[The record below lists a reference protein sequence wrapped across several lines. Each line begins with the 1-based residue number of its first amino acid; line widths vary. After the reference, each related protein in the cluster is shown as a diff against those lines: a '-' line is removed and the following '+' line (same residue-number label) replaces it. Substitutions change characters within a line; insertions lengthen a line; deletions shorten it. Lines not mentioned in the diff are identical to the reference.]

1 MNVLKPSDV
10 IENFLSYI
18 EAVKAEYEENF
29 AIVGEEDKRLQDLL
43 HALEFAPN
51 KQERNK
57 IATQFQQSRKRRR
70 KAKDK
75 VLELEKIYEF
85 QKDQA
90 NRPFMKKLK
99 GALQQQKGMEQYL
112 EGQRE
117 YKKRVGDENVDT
129 RG

>member
-1 MNVLKPSDV
+1 MEKLKPSETLERFLDYLEDV
-10 IENFLSYI
+10 KE
-18 EAVKAEYEENF
+18 EYEANF
-29 AIVGEEDKRLQDLL
+29 AIVGEEDRRLQDLL

-75 VLELEKIYEF
+75 VNELEKVYEF

-90 NRPFMKKLK
+90 NRPVLKRMK
-99 GALQQQKGMEQYL
+99 AVITQQKGNEQFL
-112 EGQRE
+112 AGPRE
-117 YKKRVGDENVDT
+117 YKKRVGDT
-129 RG
+129 K

>member
-1 MNVLKPSDV
+1 MEQLKPSEV

-18 EAVKAEYEENF
+18 ENVKTEYEENF
-29 AIVGEEDKRLQDLL
+29 AIVGEEDRRLQDLL

-57 IATQFQQSRKRRR
+57 IATQFQRSRQRRR

-75 VLELEKIYEF
+75 VLELEKVYEF

-90 NRPFMKKLK
+90 NRPFFKKLK
-99 GALQQQKGMEQYL
+99 GALIQQKGTEQYL
-112 EGQRE
+112 AGQRE
-117 YKKRVGDENVDT
+117 YKKRVGES
-129 RG
+129 G

>member
-1 MNVLKPSDV
+1 MSELKPSE
-10 IENFLSYI
+10 ILEQFLNYLEN
-18 EAVKAEYEENF
+18 VKEEYEANF
-29 AIVGEEDKRLQDLL
+29 AIVGEEDRRLQDLL

-75 VLELEKIYEF
+75 VMELEKVYEF

-90 NRPFMKKLK
+90 NRPVLKRMKTVVT
-99 GALQQQKGMEQYL
+99 QQKGNEQFL
-112 EGQRE
+112 AGPRE
-117 YKKRVGDENVDT
+117 YKKRVGDT
-129 RG
+129 K